1 MARTKETMF
10 TEPGMLMR
18 RIFSDLDPWL
28 EPRAWPF
35 AGLRKPLADFP
46 WMPEL
51 EMKERDHQLMIKVDL
66 PGLNKENV
74 AVSVTD
80 KGVVIEGERTHET
93 QDQKNDWFTTER
105 SYGRFYRLVPLPEGV
120 KREAVKASFKEGVL
134 EVTVPLPTAATTMT
148 HVVAVD
154 GEPKKKSVTVA
165 A

>member
-1 MARTKETMF
+1 MARTRDMML
-10 TEPGMLMR
+10 TEPGMLIR
-18 RIFSDLDPWL
+18 RMFRDLDPL
-28 EPRAWPF
+28 SEPRGWPF
-35 AGLRKPLADFP
+35 AGLRKPLPDFP

-51 EMKERDHQLMIKVDL
+51 EMTERDHQLMVKVDL
-66 PGLNKENV
+66 PGLKKEDI

-80 KGVVIEGERTHET
+80 KGLVVEGERTHET
-93 QDQKNDWFTTER
+93 EEENNEWYTTER

-148 HVVAVD
+148 HIVAVD